1 MREEIFLLH
10 KSLDQEQLHPDSMRI
25 TKSWAS
31 SQMPDWIPLLGVP
44 GCSEHILHEEGM
56 WIVVA

>member
-1 MREEIFLLH
+1 MREEIFLVH
-10 KSLDQEQLHPDSMRI
+10 KSLDQEELHRDSRI

-31 SQMPDWIPLLGVP
+31 SQMPDLIPLLGVP

-56 WIVVA
+56 WIIVA

>member
-1 MREEIFLLH
+1 MREEIVLVH
-10 KSLDQEQLHPDSMRI
+10 KSLDQEELHPDLRI

-31 SQMPDWIPLLGVP
+31 SQMPDWIPLWGVL

-56 WIVVA
+56 